1 MPRAEEDSGM
11 RYWFVDREDMEYSIR
26 NHEFLE
32 YGEHDGHIY
41 GTRLSTIKEINREGV
56 VSILD
61 VEPNSLKIL
70 RNKTYS
76 PLVVYIA
83 PGTGSNQNP
92 HDVSIIYTRYTFLM
106 KLLQIF
112 IQKGNCEK
120 FVRH

>member
-1 MPRAEEDSGM
+1 MNSAIQKG
-11 RYWFVDREDMEYSIR
+11 
-26 NHEFLE
+26 EFLE

-92 HDVSIIYTRYTFLM
+92 HDVSIIYHIAGVIKYGSYIQSSKKSKFSNNLTFLIL
-106 KLLQIF
+106 KYF
-112 IQKGNCEK
+112 
-120 FVRH
+120 